1 MSETAAAFTYDP
13 YTAAFQARAHE
24 IYRELRDQHPVY
36 HNPERGIWAISRFED
51 VWQATLDLDVLT
63 TEGIE
68 EATLLLPM
76 LNFLDPPRHDR
87 LRALVSRAFTH
98 RRVQEMEPRIRALAR
113 ELLDEIDPR
122 EDCDLLAGFAEPLPG
137 RVIAEMI
144 GVPPERRATFLSH
157 TRAMLNTDP
166 TKSISETIRD
176 PSERIYAEFGQLL
189 EERRR
194 ERRDDLMSALVD
206 AEIDGEQLGDD
217 EILGFCYQLIVAGND
232 TTTALIGNGV
242 VLLAQHADQRAQL
255 AKEPSTIPNAVEEVL
270 RYEAPAQALPRRSL
284 KVSAYCSYGRP
295 PTSTSASSTSRN
307 ASTSHA
313 RSAGTWASGTAST
326 SAWAPLSRDSKRASP
341 SKSCSGATPTT
352 LSSKTPAGS
361 HRAGLEP
368 TPCFRCDWAPREPER
383 LDATRASRA
392 RPHAPNVQH
401 LNAPVQH
408 FQAGTNPPHRT
419 RYFLRSPQTPSLRRW
434 SLTFERGRSGLE

>member
-270 RYEAPAQALPRRSL
+270 RYEAPAQALPRRSRRTL
-284 KVSAYCSYGRP
+284 ELHGQRIPEGERVLLV
-295 PTSTSASSTSRN
+295 
-307 ASTSHA
+307 
-313 RSAGTWASGTAST
+313 WAA
-326 SAWAPLSRDSKRASP
+326 ANLDEREFD
-341 SKSCSGATPTT
+341 
-352 LSSKTPAGS
+352 
-361 HRAGLEP
+361 
-368 TPCFRCDWAPREPER
+368 EPER
-383 LDATRASRA
+383 FDVTRKIRRHLGFGHGIHFCLGASLARLEARIAFEELLGRHPDYALLEDPGWITSRWARAHALLPVRLGATRA
-392 RPHAPNVQH
+392 
-401 LNAPVQH
+401 
-408 FQAGTNPPHRT
+408 
-419 RYFLRSPQTPSLRRW
+419 
-434 SLTFERGRSGLE
+434 